1 MSRILPW
8 NAEKKNPGNASEIN
22 SDPEKNKNKK
32 KSLEIPQE
40 CGMRISGNISGDEA
54 GGNRK

>member
-1 MSRILPW
+1 MECR
-8 NAEKKNPGNASEIN
+8 EKNPGNASEIN